1 MSTPGGHGKVRRGRA
16 AAEHEEHE
24 NSERWLISYSDML
37 TVLMALFIV
46 LFAISQVDQ
55 QKFVALRQAL
65 ATGFNNATASSDVLA
80 GSDGVLESNSYLKQD
95 VTTSGGAQDPVAGTL
110 GLGTEAADPTSTA
123 ATAGAVP
130 SASPSAAALDP
141 DVLAAARHEV
151 AHLEQVR
158 DELARALARRGLA
171 GDVQFQI
178 DERGL
183 VLGLVADDVFFDSA
197 SAVLTPT
204 AERLL
209 DSLAPELRGLS
220 ESVSV
225 EGNAN
230 VIPIS
235 GVYESNWEL
244 SADRATKVLRR
255 LVETGKIP
263 GRRIEAVAYGDTRPL
278 APGKS
283 SRALAAN
290 RRVDLIVL
298 SSAPERVRALLPSV
312 AAGS

>member
-1 MSTPGGHGKVRRGRA
+1 MSTRGGHSKVRRTR

-80 GSDGVLESNSYLKQD
+80 GNDGVLESSSYLRQD
-95 VTTSGGAQDPVAGTL
+95 LTTSGGAQDPVAGTL
-110 GLGTEAADPTSTA
+110 GLGTEAADPTA
-123 ATAGAVP
+123 AIPTGAP
-130 SASPSAAALDP
+130 TPAASASAVDP
-141 DVLAAARHEV
+141 DVLAAARQEV

-158 DELARALARRGLA
+158 DELAHALAARGLA
-171 GDVQFQI
+171 GAVQFQI
-178 DERGL
+178 DQRGL

-204 AERLL
+204 AGRLL
-209 DSLAPELRGLS
+209 DSIAPTFRGLS
-220 ESVSV
+220 ESISV

-230 VIPIS
+230 VIPVS
-235 GVYESNWEL
+235 GQYASNWEL

-255 LVETGKIP
+255 LVETGRVP
-263 GRRIEAVAYGDTRPL
+263 GGRIAAVGYGDTRPL
-278 APGKS
+278 VAGTS

-290 RRVDLIVL
+290 RRVDLVVL
-298 SSAPERVRALLPSV
+298 SSAPERVRALLPSL
-312 AAGS
+312 ATES